1 MKTATKSYR
10 IFILLTV
17 FILSIICAFGVM
29 NTSKAYAE
37 NNGITVYAEAEDFFK
52 LDKSFDAKF
61 NPEGLRL
68 LVNKTNSNDTGSKP
82 VKFKNDLM
90 VNDLDIKMKLP
101 ADATTSFR
109 FDVASHYVNGNPKEY
124 SKVNTEAGT
133 EFDKIIENIVS
144 LSYDQNGK
152 VVCTLNGV
160 EIPALDVDSDG
171 YFTLQVRV
179 KTYPDN
185 KNYLTIGEFDIKN
198 AYNSTDKQIYYAIK
212 NIDNKAVA
220 TEIELDFNTSKETEE
235 YFVLVSVDQKASD
248 PSGAYNQS
256 LAVPADQSKLTLAK
270 PRVYLNDSFYLRKA
284 DGSYTTIKTAY
295 NKTYT
300 LTINSCSLLGG
311 YKNLYLVEAGYDD
324 LLLESNTENPNEI
337 QFLRVDSNVKFA
349 VGGKE
354 NDTEVVYEEFVV
366 NQVVPYNHLEN
377 NLNTVPVYGE
387 DEIAYSSFKNALNK
401 ATIIETDDKTTSIA
415 IGTDLEIPSMK
426 DLVFDDFT
434 PYEELSISVSY
445 ATRTGRNT
453 SSSMK
458 FKVNDIGEYEFLVMF
473 GDGKNTMKAKDF
485 YSVDEEDEN
494 KITNGK
500 YEKYIFSFE
509 IIDNADIVVKAP
521 AIQGDGYL
529 GVKYT
534 ASKFSVNADG
544 KTIKYE
550 LFYNPKKDVKDA
562 DDAGWVAIP
571 QASLI
576 SDTNY
581 DKDGFDY
588 DEVKEINYNGK
599 LIFTPTRIGSYMIK
613 CTASS
618 TTSPRSAY
626 DNTFISINEKPAVV
640 KVPSDWLEKNVWSVV
655 FLGIGSLCLV
665 GIVVLLCIKPKE
677 QVIKTN

>member
-61 NPEGLRL
+61 NPEGLRF

-82 VKFKNDLM
+82 IKFKNDLM

-101 ADATTSFR
+101 ADAETSFR
-109 FDVASHYVNGNPKEY
+109 FDLASHYVNGNPKEY
-124 SKVNTEAGT
+124 SKVDTETGT
-133 EFDKIIENIVS
+133 EFDKIIENIVN

-152 VVCTLNGV
+152 VVCKLNGV
-160 EIPALDVDSDG
+160 EIGALDVDSDG

-179 KTYPDN
+179 KDYSDN
-185 KNYLTIGEFDIKN
+185 KNYLTIGEFDIKG
-198 AYNSTDKQIYYAIK
+198 AYDSADKEIYYAIK

-220 TEIELDFNTSKETEE
+220 TEIELDFITQKETNE
-235 YFVLVSVDQKASD
+235 YFILASVDQKASD
-248 PSGAYNQS
+248 VSGAYNQS
-256 LAVPADQSKLTLAK
+256 LAVPADQTRLTLAK
-270 PRVYLNDSFYLRKA
+270 PRIYLNDSFYLRKA

-311 YKNLYLVEAGYDD
+311 YEKLYLIETGYNKI
-324 LLLESNTENPNEI
+324 LESNTDNPNEI
-337 QFLRVDSNVKFA
+337 QFYEGSNVKFA

-354 NDTEVVYEEFVV
+354 NNAEVVYEEFVV
-366 NQVVPYNHLEN
+366 NQVVPYDHLEKD
-377 NLNTVPVYGE
+377 LNTVPVYGE
-387 DEIAYSSFKNALNK
+387 DKIACSSFKNALYK
-401 ATIIETDDKTTSIA
+401 ATIIETEEKTTSIA
-415 IGTDLEIPSMK
+415 LGTDLEIPSMK
-426 DLVFDDFT
+426 DLVFDDYT

-445 ATRTGRNT
+445 ASRTGRNT

-485 YSVDEEDEN
+485 YFVDEEDEN
-494 KITNGK
+494 VINYGK
-500 YEKYIFSFE
+500 YEEYIFGFE

-521 AIQGDGYL
+521 AIQGAGYL

-544 KTIKYE
+544 KTLKYE
-550 LFYNPKKDVKDA
+550 LFYNPKKDVNDA
-562 DDAGWVAIP
+562 NDAGWVAIP

-576 SDTNY
+576 SDTKY

-618 TTSPRSAY
+618 TTSPREASAS
-626 DNTFISINEKPAVV
+626 TFISINEKPAVV
-640 KVPSDWLEKNVWSVV
+640 KVPSDWFEKNVWSVV

-677 QVIKTN
+677 QVDKD